1 MGAVV
6 SNKIMSLITFTL
18 LCVFLAYSSQILADE
33 CHLTPV
39 IHKLQY
45 PGCQDVTIPSYACV
59 GKCTSYVKVSGSKI
73 WQTERSCMCC
83 QESGERV
90 AFVSLDCPNA
100 ASNQPRVRKMVTRA
114 PTDCMCRPCTAI
126 DDENVLPS
134 EFSGYSNAKD
144 MLKTFISKNY
154 KK

>member
-18 LCVFLAYSSQILADE
+18 VVFFFMTANQSLADE

-59 GKCTSYVKVSGSKI
+59 GRCTSYVKVSGSKI

-90 AFVSLDCPNA
+90 AIVSLDCPQA
-100 ASNQPRVRKMVTRA
+100 GSKREMVTRRLLIA
-114 PTDCMCRPCTAI
+114 CVDHARHWKMRGFCHRR
-126 DDENVLPS
+126 L
-134 EFSGYSNAKD
+134 
-144 MLKTFISKNY
+144 
-154 KK
+154 